1 MSWAPP
7 GGIQFNKLNTPLG
20 EIGTSFTLY
29 GQSKLANTL
38 FARYLAKDYPQLT
51 VAAVHPGVVD
61 TGIADKTAQYNTW
74 ARLLLPAASPFM
86 LTVEEGVKN
95 QLWASTSKDVVSGR
109 FYTPV
114 GVLGNTTK
122 LASDDALAERLREWT
137 EAELGKYH
145 EKTSVR
151 SELT

>member
-7 GGIQFNKLNTPLG
+7 GGILFDKLNTPLG
-20 EIGTSFTLY
+20 DIGTSFTLY

-61 TGIADKTAQYNTW
+61 TGIAGKTAQHNIW
-74 ARLLLPAASPFM
+74 ARFVLPAASPFM
-86 LTVEEGVKN
+86 STVEEGVKN
-95 QLWASTSKDVVSGR
+95 QLWACTSKNVISGR

-114 GVLGNTTK
+114 GVPGSS
-122 LASDDALAERLREWT
+122 ARVAFDDALAERLRQWT
-137 EAELGKYH
+137 EAELEMHPSK
-145 EKTSVR
+145 S
-151 SELT
+151 SIP